1 MSFPNQL
8 IGNIRLNHASRAPLV
23 STTAQQSERGNDMDR
38 RQCLGAMLLAAAATI
53 SPAAS
58 AQHSYPSRLVKVVV
72 GFPAGS
78 ATDVAARVVAEA
90 LARRLGQPFIVDNR
104 PGAASNI
111 AAQAVAT
118 SPPDG
123 HTLFVGTVA
132 NAINAAFPNAAG
144 PDPAKD
150 FVAVTMIGSVPN
162 VLVVNPSLGVSSVDQ
177 LIQAAKAKPGQI
189 TFASSG
195 YGTSPHL
202 SGELFS
208 SIAGIKML
216 HVPYRGSTLAVTGL
230 LGGQVQVMFSPAST
244 VLPHIRAGTLKALA
258 VTGAKRTAL
267 APDLPTVQELG
278 FKDFESSVW
287 FGFLLPAGTRPDV
300 VAKVQAATH
309 AALDQPDVQD
319 LFRAQGI
326 EIVKSSSDEFA
337 GYIRSET
344 SKWGNIIRTA
354 GITRE

>member
-1 MSFPNQL
+1 
-8 IGNIRLNHASRAPLV
+8 
-23 STTAQQSERGNDMDR
+23 
-38 RQCLGAMLLAAAATI
+38 MLFAAAATI
-53 SPAAS
+53 PAATW
-58 AQHSYPSRLVKVVV
+58 AQDSYPARLVKVIV

-78 ATDVAARVVAEA
+78 ATDVAARAVAEA

-104 PGAASNI
+104 TGAASSI
-111 AAQAVAT
+111 AAKAVAM
-118 SPPDG
+118 SSPDG
-123 HTLFVGTVA
+123 YTLFVGTVA

-144 PDPAKD
+144 ADLAKD

-177 LIQAAKAKPGQI
+177 LIAAAKAKPGQI
-189 TFASSG
+189 TLASSG

-216 HVPYRGSTLAVTGL
+216 HVPYRGSTPAVTDL

-258 VTGAKRTAL
+258 VTSAKRTAL

-278 FKDFESSVW
+278 FKGFESSVW
-287 FGFLLPAGTRPDV
+287 FGFLLPAGTPADV

-309 AALDQPDVQD
+309 AVLDQQDVQD

-337 GYIRSET
+337 RYIRSET
-344 SKWGNIIRTA
+344 SKWTNVIRTA
-354 GITRE
+354 GMTRE